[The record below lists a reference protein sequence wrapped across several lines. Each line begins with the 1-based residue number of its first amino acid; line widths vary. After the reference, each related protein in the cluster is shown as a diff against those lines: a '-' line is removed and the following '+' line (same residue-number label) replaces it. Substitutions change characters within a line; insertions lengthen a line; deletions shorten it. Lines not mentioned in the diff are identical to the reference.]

1 MRTSLISRVVVVGA
15 ALLCLASSCSVRKVS
30 PNPNVD
36 RRDGG
41 GDGPGGG
48 KGGYVRPNV
57 GACASQ
63 PPDKKA
69 NGEACGCHDECG
81 SGKCVDGVCCNNAC
95 LGTCQAC
102 NVPGLMG
109 TCSPVPDGLAPVLPG
124 QCQSQPAATCGPDGL
139 CDGKGGCRNHPD
151 GTVCATGRC
160 QADGAAV
167 ADAKVCSG
175 GSCTAAANIPC
186 APFACDDTTDRCHSR
201 CTTDD
206 QCAGVPCTNGQCGRK
221 PLGAACDD
229 ANECLSGHCVDDVC
243 CNLACAGGCVSCKE
257 VGKVGQCSPV
267 AAGNPDPHD
276 KCLEQ
281 EPATC
286 GQTGVCNGTG
296 GCATYPAGTVCRPA
310 SCSGASLTPASV
322 CNAQGTCLPGTNLS
336 CAPYVCEGNACR
348 GSCLDDGQC
357 LAPASCQGGSCG
369 PKGLGQPCAAGSA
382 CASSFCVDGVCCES
396 ACEGKC
402 SFCALP
408 NAPGRCQNA
417 PLGALDPRAAAGVTD
432 PTRICADEGVAS
444 CGQNGRCDGEGG
456 CQRYPDGSMC
466 TPESCDPA
474 THRYSVGL
482 CQAGSC
488 TAGGRDCTPYGCN
501 GNACALRCA
510 SNADC
515 ASPNVCQANSCGK
528 IPDGGPCSAN
538 SPSDCASGI
547 CAQGVCCK
555 TACGGTCQS
564 CALTATK
571 GTCTLVPNGGVDPAG
586 TCVDQKPVAC
596 STDGKCDGKGACRK
610 YAPGS
615 QCAPPSC
622 ASGQARK
629 ASFCTADG
637 TCPAPEVETCTPIIV
652 CNAGGTACERT
663 CTRNDQCAAGLK
675 CLSGRCGLQ
684 EIGQACTDRTDCRSG
699 FCVDGVCC
707 NEACGGTNTND
718 CQACSRGAGAA
729 QDGTCAA
736 RNGLACNDGNRCTRT
751 DVCMGTTCSG
761 TNPVTCPTPNQC
773 QTAGTCNPTTGTCT
787 NPSKDN
793 GTPCE
798 DGNMCTV
805 ADTCQSGTC
814 RAGAAKTCPTP
825 NSCQNTCD
833 PMTGMCN
840 PPKPTGT
847 NCNDGR
853 VCTPGQDKCVGGVCT
868 GTPKV
873 CTSTNTCQVSPGTC
887 NEANGACVFANKDN
901 GAPCNADNNMCTM
914 GDNCQNGTCQAG
926 TAVVCGP
933 TTCRQCNPTTGRCDG
948 VAKPNRPPCEDG
960 NACTQGDRCST
971 SGTCVAGPPRTC
983 AVCNACDPMDGA
995 CKPAPGSCS
1004 DGMACTTDTCSGGQC
1019 VGTPRVCDDMNE
1031 CTRDACNAANG
1042 QCVFE
1047 PLPMCPA
1054 DAGIAVPF

>member
-1 MRTSLISRVVVVGA
+1 MRTSLISRVVVVVGA
-15 ALLCLASSCSVRKVS
+15 ALLCLASGCSVRKLP
-30 PNPNVD
+30 PNPNVA
-36 RRDGG
+36 RPDGG

-57 GACASQ
+57 GACAS
-63 PPDKKA
+63 PPADKKG

-296 GCATYPAGTVCRPA
+296 GCATYPAGTICRPA
-310 SCSGASLTPASV
+310 SCNGASLTPASV
-322 CNAQGTCLPGTNLS
+322 CNAQGTCVPGTNLS

-357 LAPASCQGGSCG
+357 LAPASCQSGSCG
-369 PKGLGQPCAAGSA
+369 PKGLGQPCAAGSE

-417 PLGALDPRAAAGVTD
+417 PLGSLDPRAAAGVTD
-432 PTRICADEGVAS
+432 PNRICADEGVAS

-466 TPESCDPA
+466 TPESCDRA

-482 CQAGSC
+482 CLAGIC
-488 TAGGRDCTPYGCN
+488 NPGGRDCAPYTCN
-501 GNACALRCA
+501 GNNCALRCA
-510 SNADC
+510 STADC
-515 ASPNVCQANSCGK
+515 ASPHVCQANSCGK
-528 IPDGGPCSAN
+528 IPDGGTVLGQQPVGLRLGHLR
-538 SPSDCASGI
+538 PGGLLQDQLQRVLLQLRPGRQ
-547 CAQGVCCK
+547 QGHLHR
-555 TACGGTCQS
+555 GRRRRRG
-564 CALTATK
+564 
-571 GTCTLVPNGGVDPAG
+571 
-586 TCVDQKPVAC
+586 
-596 STDGKCDGKGACRK
+596 
-610 YAPGS
+610 
-615 QCAPPSC
+615 
-622 ASGQARK
+622 
-629 ASFCTADG
+629 
-637 TCPAPEVETCTPIIV
+637 
-652 CNAGGTACERT
+652 
-663 CTRNDQCAAGLK
+663 
-675 CLSGRCGLQ
+675 SGRRVRGHEARRVQHRRQVRRQGRLPQ
-684 EIGQACTDRTDCRSG
+684 VRPGQP
-699 FCVDGVCC
+699 VL
-707 NEACGGTNTND
+707 
-718 CQACSRGAGAA
+718 
-729 QDGTCAA
+729 A
-736 RNGLACNDGNRCTRT
+736 RQLR
-751 DVCMGTTCSG
+751 
-761 TNPVTCPTPNQC
+761 Q
-773 QTAGTCNPTTGTCT
+773 
-787 NPSKDN
+787 
-793 GTPCE
+793 
-798 DGNMCTV
+798 
-805 ADTCQSGTC
+805 
-814 RAGAAKTCPTP
+814 RAGAQGLVLHRRRHLPRPRGGDLHAHHRL
-825 NSCQNTCD
+825 QH
-833 PMTGMCN
+833 
-840 PPKPTGT
+840 
-847 NCNDGR
+847 GR
-853 VCTPGQDKCVGGVCT
+853 DRLRARVHPGQPVRHGPEVPVGPVW
-868 GTPKV
+868 
-873 CTSTNTCQVSPGTC
+873 
-887 NEANGACVFANKDN
+887 AA
-901 GAPCNADNNMCTM
+901 
-914 GDNCQNGTCQAG
+914 
-926 TAVVCGP
+926 
-933 TTCRQCNPTTGRCDG
+933 
-948 VAKPNRPPCEDG
+948 
-960 NACTQGDRCST
+960 GDRPVLQRQDRLPIRLLRRRRLLQRGLRRHQHQRL
-971 SGTCVAGPPRTC
+971 SGVQ
-983 AVCNACDPMDGA
+983 
-995 CKPAPGSCS
+995 PG
-1004 DGMACTTDTCSGGQC
+1004 GGRRRRRNLRRPQRSGLQ
-1019 VGTPRVCDDMNE
+1019 R
-1031 CTRDACNAANG
+1031 R
-1042 QCVFE
+1042 
-1047 PLPMCPA
+1047 
-1054 DAGIAVPF
+1054 